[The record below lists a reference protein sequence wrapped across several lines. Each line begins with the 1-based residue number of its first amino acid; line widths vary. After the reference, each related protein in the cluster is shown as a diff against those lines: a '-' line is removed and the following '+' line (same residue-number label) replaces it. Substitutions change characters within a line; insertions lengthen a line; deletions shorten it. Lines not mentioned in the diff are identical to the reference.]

1 MTAVSSWRT
10 VATAMMAVLIASGC
24 GSAPKRSGGYYL
36 DDGPGGSP
44 PVDLDSVPDAV
55 PRDEPINQANSRPYT
70 ALGRTYYP
78 FKTHEAY
85 RARGVASWYGKRYHG
100 QRTAD
105 GETYDM
111 YSMSAAHTVL
121 PLPSYARVTNLSNG
135 RSVIVR
141 VNDRGPFLQER
152 IIDVSYAAAYKLGFI
167 DEGSAMVEVEAIVPG
182 DPTPAPAP
190 IVAATEPPERA
201 GSLETGESGVFLQ
214 LGAFS
219 TRDNAM
225 AFAHRMRTDIAWM
238 GDSIHLYKS
247 GGLYK
252 VHAGPYPSREAADSD
267 ASRIYR
273 TLGITPFVLNR

>member
-1 MTAVSSWRT
+1 MTTVPRCRA
-10 VATAMMAVLIASGC
+10 VATALVAVLIASGC

-36 DDGPGGSP
+36 DDGPGASP

-70 ALGRTYYP
+70 ALGRTYTP
-78 FKTHEAY
+78 FKSHQPY
-85 RARGVASWYGKRYHG
+85 RARGIASWYGKRYHG

-111 YSMSAAHTVL
+111 YSMSAAHTLL

-152 IIDVSYAAAYKLGFI
+152 IIDVSYAAAYKLGFV
-167 DEGSAMVEVEAIVPG
+167 DDGSAMVEVEAIVPE

-190 IVAATEPPERA
+190 VVAATEPPVRA
-201 GSLETGESGVFLQ
+201 GSLETGESGIFLQ

-219 TRDNAM
+219 TRENAL

-247 GGLYK
+247 RDLYK
-252 VHAGPYPSREAADSD
+252 VHAGPYPDRDAADRD

>member
-1 MTAVSSWRT
+1 MMAPARISTMTAALV
-10 VATAMMAVLIASGC
+10 AVLIAAGC

-78 FKTHEAY
+78 FTTHQPY

-105 GETYDM
+105 GETYNM

-152 IIDVSYAAAYKLGFI
+152 IIDVSYAAAYKLGFV
-167 DEGSAMVEVEAIVPG
+167 DDGSAMVEVEAIVPR

-190 IVAATEPPERA
+190 IVAATEPPVRA
-201 GSLETGESGVFLQ
+201 GSLETGESGIFLQ

-219 TRDNAM
+219 SRENAL
-225 AFAHRMRTDIAWM
+225 AFAHRMRNDIAWM
-238 GDSIHLYKS
+238 GDSIHLYRS
-247 GGLYK
+247 GDLYK
-252 VHAGPYPSREAADSD
+252 VHAGPYASREAADSD

-273 TLGITPFVLNR
+273 TLGITPFVLSR

>member
-1 MTAVSSWRT
+1 MAPARISTMTAALV
-10 VATAMMAVLIASGC
+10 AVLIAAGC

-78 FKTHEAY
+78 FTTHQPY

-105 GETYDM
+105 GETYNM

-152 IIDVSYAAAYKLGFI
+152 IIDVSYAAAYKLGFV
-167 DEGSAMVEVEAIVPG
+167 DDGSAMVEVEAIVPR

-190 IVAATEPPERA
+190 IVAATEPPVRA
-201 GSLETGESGVFLQ
+201 GSLETGESGIFLQ

-219 TRDNAM
+219 SRENAL
-225 AFAHRMRTDIAWM
+225 AFAHRMRNDIAWM
-238 GDSIHLYKS
+238 GDSIHLYRS
-247 GGLYK
+247 GDLYK
-252 VHAGPYPSREAADSD
+252 VHAGPYASREAADSD

-273 TLGITPFVLNR
+273 TLGITPFVLSR